1 MDLVGTELVDLVGM
15 ELVVVEL
22 EMVEQQAAVE
32 PGQCCDATHVAAE
45 AMDPGIV
52 HKGTRIPAVVIRA
65 MRKVRL

>member
-1 MDLVGTELVDLVGM
+1 MRRRLDLFGELIT
-15 ELVVVEL
+15 VVVEL

-52 HKGTRIPAVVIRA
+52 RKGTRIPAVVIRA

>member
-32 PGQCCDATHVAAE
+32 LGQCCDATYVVAW
-45 AMDPGIV
+45 
-52 HKGTRIPAVVIRA
+52 A
-65 MRKVRL
+65 MRSQGLPTKARGFPRR